1 MEEIFETLRK
11 QIKGDFDQNNIII
24 ILDNSISL
32 TCKKHPISGTNNSII
47 IIQPYLIDII
57 EKTGIQSISMYEQYQ
72 MIAVYQNQ
80 IPYLDLLIQV
90 QWIKMSLNLKCYFI
104 RQFIQQKLLEL
115 NEHIT
120 RHETITGKPL
130 TKEYSRFFNEPKKQY
145 ELTIKNYL
153 QWKKILNLLSEELLE
168 QIFVY
173 LNDIDWEE
181 DQIDNILGQISEIEE
196 ELELDKDL
204 ILLPNFPYINTYLED
219 YKYLVIYESPK
230 YILLQDIPNQL
241 YDYLEQIELFPFQG
255 YSTTHQELEYNYNY
269 HIRYR
274 TQRLK
279 IQNQIEQE
287 SQQLIKNLI
296 LSNQINNVTP
306 TQIKIQF

>member
-80 IPYLDLLIQV
+80 I
-90 QWIKMSLNLKCYFI
+90 
-104 RQFIQQKLLEL
+104 
-115 NEHIT
+115 
-120 RHETITGKPL
+120 
-130 TKEYSRFFNEPKKQY
+130 
-145 ELTIKNYL
+145 
-153 QWKKILNLLSEELLE
+153 
-168 QIFVY
+168 
-173 LNDIDWEE
+173 
-181 DQIDNILGQISEIEE
+181 
-196 ELELDKDL
+196 
-204 ILLPNFPYINTYLED
+204 
-219 YKYLVIYESPK
+219 
-230 YILLQDIPNQL
+230 
-241 YDYLEQIELFPFQG
+241 
-255 YSTTHQELEYNYNY
+255 
-269 HIRYR
+269 
-274 TQRLK
+274 
-279 IQNQIEQE
+279 EQE

>member
-1 MEEIFETLRK
+1 MEE
-11 QIKGDFDQNNIII
+11 D
-24 ILDNSISL
+24 
-32 TCKKHPISGTNNSII
+32 
-47 IIQPYLIDII
+47 
-57 EKTGIQSISMYEQYQ
+57 
-72 MIAVYQNQ
+72 
-80 IPYLDLLIQV
+80 
-90 QWIKMSLNLKCYFI
+90 
-104 RQFIQQKLLEL
+104 
-115 NEHIT
+115 
-120 RHETITGKPL
+120 
-130 TKEYSRFFNEPKKQY
+130 
-145 ELTIKNYL
+145 
-153 QWKKILNLLSEELLE
+153 LNLLSEELLE

-173 LNDIDWEE
+173 LIDINWEE
-181 DQIDNILGQISEIEE
+181 DQIDEILDQIWGIEK

-241 YDYLEQIELFPFQG
+241 YDYLEQIDLFPFQG
-255 YSTTHQELEYNYNY
+255 YSTTYQELEYNYNH

>member
-47 IIQPYLIDII
+47 IIQPYLIDTI

-80 IPYLDLLIQV
+80 IPYL
-90 QWIKMSLNLKCYFI
+90 
-104 RQFIQQKLLEL
+104 
-115 NEHIT
+115 
-120 RHETITGKPL
+120 
-130 TKEYSRFFNEPKKQY
+130 
-145 ELTIKNYL
+145 
-153 QWKKILNLLSEELLE
+153 E
-168 QIFVY
+168 Q
-173 LNDIDWEE
+173 
-181 DQIDNILGQISEIEE
+181 
-196 ELELDKDL
+196 LD
-204 ILLPNFPYINTYLED
+204 
-219 YKYLVIYESPK
+219 
-230 YILLQDIPNQL
+230 
-241 YDYLEQIELFPFQG
+241 LFPFQG
-255 YSTTHQELEYNYNY
+255 YSTTYQELEYNYNY

>member
-11 QIKGDFDQNNIII
+11 QIKRGFDQNNIII

-32 TCKKHPISGTNNSII
+32 TCKKHPIPGTNNSIF
-47 IIQPYLIDII
+47 IIQPYLIDI
-57 EKTGIQSISMYEQYQ
+57 
-72 MIAVYQNQ
+72 N
-80 IPYLDLLIQV
+80 
-90 QWIKMSLNLKCYFI
+90 
-104 RQFIQQKLLEL
+104 
-115 NEHIT
+115 
-120 RHETITGKPL
+120 
-130 TKEYSRFFNEPKKQY
+130 
-145 ELTIKNYL
+145 
-153 QWKKILNLLSEELLE
+153 
-168 QIFVY
+168 
-173 LNDIDWEE
+173 WEE
-181 DQIDNILGQISEIEE
+181 DQIDEILDQIWGIEE
-196 ELELDKDL
+196 ELELKDNL
-204 ILLPNFPYINTYLED
+204 ILLPNFPYINTYLDD

-255 YSTTHQELEYNYNY
+255 YSTTYQELEYNYNY

-296 LSNQINNVTP
+296 LSNQINQITP